1 MTYDFPLAKL
11 SQSLT
16 KQVNI
21 MNGCL
26 LYSIIFFLRHWCPFD
41 KCACPPADASRAILL
56 FPLLVINARA
66 NVSLYKQRVA
76 STQKITILFSNL
88 ASLTMSPSR
97 SWLYCCV
104 YITFHE
110 WVKLNMADWE
120 KGRKWFQRE
129 EVSSGKPGE
138 ESLKAHPESKTWLN
152 FSAHR
157 GGFNLTQDNLS

>member
-1 MTYDFPLAKL
+1 MATIRLQYASQIPTIFMTYHFQLAKL

-21 MNGCL
+21 MNGC
-26 LYSIIFFLRHWCPFD
+26 FD
-41 KCACPPADASRAILL
+41 VFDYVHSTPLVWIWWVRVPTCRSLTRSSRAILL
-56 FPLLVINARA
+56 FPLLAITGRA
-66 NVSLYKQRVA
+66 NDQSQYRQRGA
-76 STQKITILFSNL
+76 STRKITVLVSNL

-129 EVSSGKPGE
+129 EVSSG
-138 ESLKAHPESKTWLN
+138 N
-152 FSAHR
+152 R
-157 GGFNLTQDNLS
+157 GRNP